1 MGLSLNPA
9 APAAH
14 RITAEDRV
22 ERIGQLTTRQLTDA
36 LLWLAGYAPDV
47 FDVVADAVEPF
58 AGDGS
63 EDPAPFCAVC
73 GGDIGVFL
81 KFGLDW
87 RHYRGTDLT
96 DLGLFEPGHR
106 PVLAWPGALL
116 GWPRSPRELRSR
128 RKEAAGP
135 GASSVDTVADR
146 VWALA
151 MRWPYAIGQQSAA
164 QLPAVP
170 GLTAVIGK
178 RRCTLIWTSVYT
190 IDSSN
195 GDLQETYLLAIG
207 DSWTTQ
213 NMSANY
219 GTPPAEG

>member
-1 MGLSLNPA
+1 MGLSLTQA

-96 DLGLFEPGHR
+96 DLELFDPGHR
-106 PVLAWPGALL
+106 PVLAW
-116 GWPRSPRELRSR
+116 RSPGLPAWPTRTACR
-128 RKEAAGP
+128 RQKAVGR
-135 GASSVDTVADR
+135 GAS
-146 VWALA
+146 
-151 MRWPYAIGQQSAA
+151 
-164 QLPAVP
+164 
-170 GLTAVIGK
+170 
-178 RRCTLIWTSVYT
+178 
-190 IDSSN
+190 
-195 GDLQETYLLAIG
+195 
-207 DSWTTQ
+207 
-213 NMSANY
+213 
-219 GTPPAEG
+219 TPPTRPPTVSG